1 MNARR
6 LRIDL
11 FAFALGAL
19 ALLTLGFFS
28 TRNGAAVV
36 MCGLCFAGLLGARL
50 AGFSNRALVPLA
62 AGLVVILWWVWIDPP
77 ADPRQTSALAH
88 GVGGALAGWA
98 LAEYLRS
105 RLTWPLWALGALA
118 GVFGLTVLWELGEYV
133 GDRALTTGLIPS
145 RRDSAVDIFFGTLG
159 GVAAVGLA
167 ALLPRRAPARP
178 PNVD

>member
-36 MCGLCFAGLLGARL
+36 MCGFASPGCSAR
-50 AGFSNRALVPLA
+50 GSPGSPTGRWCRSRQ
-62 AGLVVILWWVWIDPP
+62 GLVVILWWVWIDPP

-118 GVFGLTVLWELGEYV
+118 GVFGLCCGSSANTWATGRSP
-133 GDRALTTGLIPS
+133 RA
-145 RRDSAVDIFFGTLG
+145 
-159 GVAAVGLA
+159 
-167 ALLPRRAPARP
+167 
-178 PNVD
+178 